1 MKKFLKAVTLT
12 CMMSALTAHADVV
25 IKDAWVRA
33 TVPQQQA
40 TGAFMQIQSP
50 RHVRLVEVQTAV
62 AGVAE
67 VHEMQMENN
76 VMKMRAMNALDIPA
90 GKSIELKPGAYHI
103 MLMNLKNQARAG
115 ETVILKLTF
124 EDDDKKREVREVK
137 ASVREMTVM
146 QHKM

>member
-1 MKKFLKAVTLT
+1 MKQFLKAAALT
-12 CMMSALTAHADVV
+12 CMMSASAAYADVV

-40 TGAFMQIQSP
+40 TGAFMQIQSA
-50 RHVRLVEVQTAV
+50 RHVRLVEVQTAA

-67 VHEMQMENN
+67 VHEMKMENN

-103 MLMNLKNQARAG
+103 MLMDLKNQVRAG

-124 EDDDKKREVREVK
+124 EDDDKKREVQEVK
-137 ASVREMTVM
+137 ASVKEMTMM